1 MERNECPRVSL
12 AWREMEPVGEEEG
25 QLVFLSHKSFV
36 SLFYTE
42 SSLGNELAGQEG
54 LLGEMTYLGFPHSS
68 KGVTRAKPL

>member
-1 MERNECPRVSL
+1 MNALGSL
-12 AWREMEPVGEEEG
+12 LLGGEMEPVGEEEG

-54 LLGEMTYLGFPHSS
+54 LLGEMTYLGFPHCQA
-68 KGVTRAKPL
+68 RE